1 MTTNIIKK
9 RTDAIRRLLDKKE
22 MDCLIVTKPANVT
35 YVTGFMGDDSWAVI
49 TRQGRTYLV
58 TDSRYTEQAQ
68 AECPNCRI
76 IRRKQPIAEAIGR
89 LIKKLKPVPSTK
101 FRAGL
106 SEACTERRR
115 SVEGSVQIVGVESS
129 TSLADFAAIRKNVAA
144 RLRRGDARLKTV
156 ADVIE
161 SLRSQKD
168 AGEIAAIIE
177 AASIAAKALE
187 QTIPRI
193 KPGVSESELAGMLD
207 LEVRKLGAK
216 IGFDTIVAFGP
227 NASRPHHQPTT
238 RKLRSADT
246 ILIDFGAKHKGY
258 CCDITRCFAVGRPTA
273 LYKRAYDVVELAQA
287 AAIKKVKAGVKMVK
301 VDTAARDVICSSDLP
316 VYGHGTGHGFGLEIH
331 ELPFVKPESKGR
343 LKAGEV
349 LTIEPGIYMPGKL
362 GVRIEDDIL
371 VTQTGCRILTID
383 CPHRLMLY

>member
-1 MTTNIIKK
+1 MSGDFIKE
-9 RTDAIRRLLDKKE
+9 RTAAVCRSLDKKKI
-22 MDCLIVTKPANVT
+22 DCLIVTKPANVS
-35 YVTGFMGDDSWAVI
+35 YATGFMGDDSWAVI

-68 AECPNCRI
+68 TECPHCRI
-76 IRRKQPIAEAIGR
+76 IRRKQTIAEATGK
-89 LIKKLKPVPSTK
+89 LIKKLKPV
-101 FRAGL
+101 L

-115 SVEGSVQIVGVESS
+115 SVEGSVRIVGVESS
-129 TSLADFAAIRKNVAA
+129 TTLADFAAIRKNVA
-144 RLRRGDARLKTV
+144 ARLKTV

-168 AGEIAAIIE
+168 AGEIAAITE

-187 QTIPRI
+187 QTLSRI
-193 KPGVSESELAGMLD
+193 KPGISESELAGVLD
-207 LEVRKLGAK
+207 LEVRKLGAR

-238 RKLRSADT
+238 RKLRPADT
-246 ILIDFGAKHKGY
+246 ILIDFGAKYRGY
-258 CCDITRCFAVGRPTA
+258 CCDITRCFAFGRATA
-273 LYKRAYDVVELAQA
+273 LYKRAYGAVELAQA
-287 AAIKKVKAGVKMVK
+287 AAIEKIKAGVEMVK
-301 VDTAARDVICSSDLP
+301 VDAAARDVICDSGLP

-371 VTQTGCRILTID
+371 VSQTGCEILTRN
-383 CPHRLMLY
+383 CPHSYQILR

>member
-9 RTDAIRRLLDKKE
+9 RTDAIRRLLDKKK

-76 IRRKQPIAEAIGR
+76 IRRKQPITEAIGR
-89 LIKKLKPVPSTK
+89 LIKKLKPV
-101 FRAGL
+101 L
-106 SEACTERRR
+106 SKACTEQRR

-144 RLRRGDARLKTV
+144 RLKTV

-161 SLRSQKD
+161 SLRSSKD
-168 AGEIAAIIE
+168 AAEIAAITT
-177 AASIAAKALE
+177 AASIAAEALK
-187 QTIPRI
+187 QTIPQI
-193 KPGVSESELAGMLD
+193 KPGISESELAGMLD
-207 LEVRKLGAK
+207 LEIRKLGAK
-216 IGFDTIVAFGP
+216 NGFDTIVAFGP

-238 RKLRSADT
+238 RKLRQIDT
-246 ILIDFGAKHKGY
+246 ILVDFGAKYKGY

-301 VDTAARDVICSSDLP
+301 VDAAARDVICTGDLP
-316 VYGHGTGHGFGLEIH
+316 VYGHGTGHSFGLEIH
-331 ELPFVKPESKGR
+331 ESPFVKPESKGR
-343 LKAGEV
+343 LKAGQV

-371 VTQTGCRILTID
+371 VTQTGCRILTRC
-383 CPHRLMLY
+383 CPRSPWLL

>member
-9 RTDAIRRLLDKKE
+9 RTDAIRRLLDKKK

-89 LIKKLKPVPSTK
+89 LIKKLKPVLGK
-101 FRAGL
+101 
-106 SEACTERRR
+106 ACTEQRR

-144 RLRRGDARLKTV
+144 RLKTV
-156 ADVIE
+156 TDVIE
-161 SLRSQKD
+161 SLRSSKD
-168 AGEIAAIIE
+168 AAEIAAITT
-177 AASIAAKALE
+177 AASIAAEALK
-187 QTIPRI
+187 QTMPQI
-193 KPGVSESELAGMLD
+193 KPGISESELAGILD

-238 RKLRSADT
+238 RKLRQIDT
-246 ILIDFGAKHKGY
+246 ILVDFGAKHKGY

-273 LYKRAYDVVELAQA
+273 LYKRAYDAVELAQA
-287 AAIKKVKAGVKMVK
+287 AAIKKVKAGVRMVK
-301 VDTAARDVICSSDLP
+301 VDAAARDVICTGDLP
-316 VYGHGTGHGFGLEIH
+316 VYGHGTGHSFGLEIH
-331 ELPFVKPESKGR
+331 ESPFVKPESKGR
-343 LKAGEV
+343 LKAGQV

-371 VTQTGCRILTID
+371 VTQTGCRILTRC
-383 CPHRLMLY
+383 CPRSPWLL

>member
-9 RTDAIRRLLDKKE
+9 RTDAISRLLDKKG

-35 YVTGFMGDDSWAVI
+35 YATGFMGDDSWAVI
-49 TRQGRTYLV
+49 TRQGRAYLI

-76 IRRKQPIAEAIGR
+76 IRRKQPIAETVAK
-89 LIKKLKPVPSTK
+89 LIKKLK
-101 FRAGL
+101 
-106 SEACTERRR
+106 
-115 SVEGSVQIVGVESS
+115 SVEIVGIEKS
-129 TSLADFAAIRKNVAA
+129 TSLADFGALRKNVA
-144 RLRRGDARLKTV
+144 ARLKTV

-168 AGEIAAIIE
+168 AGEIAAITT
-177 AASIAAKALE
+177 AASIAAEALK
-187 QTIPRI
+187 QTIPQI
-193 KPGVSESELAGMLD
+193 KPGISESELAGMLD

-238 RKLRSADT
+238 RKLRQIDT
-246 ILIDFGAKHKGY
+246 ILVDFGAKYKGY

-273 LYKRAYDVVELAQA
+273 LYKRVYDVVELAQA

-301 VDTAARDVICSSDLP
+301 VDAAARDVICTGDLP
-316 VYGHGTGHGFGLEIH
+316 VYGHGTGHSFGLEIH
-331 ELPFVKPESKGR
+331 ESPFVKPESKGR
-343 LKAGEV
+343 LKAGQV

-383 CPHRLMLY
+383 CPHRLILR

>member
-1 MTTNIIKK
+1 MTGKFIKERTN
-9 RTDAIRRLLDKKE
+9 AICRLLDESKI
-22 MDCLIVTKPANVT
+22 DCLIVTKPANVT
-35 YVTGFMGDDSWAVI
+35 YATGFMGDDSWAII

-76 IRRKQPIAEAIGR
+76 IRREQPIAEATAK
-89 LIKKLKPVPSTK
+89 LIKKLK
-101 FRAGL
+101 
-106 SEACTERRR
+106 
-115 SVEGSVQIVGVESS
+115 SVQIVGVESS
-129 TSLADFAAIRKNVAA
+129 SSLADFAAIRKNVSP
-144 RLRRGDARLKTV
+144 RLKTV

-168 AGEIAAIIE
+168 AGEIAAITE

-207 LEVRKLGAK
+207 LEVRKLGAR

-238 RKLRSADT
+238 RKLRQVDT
-246 ILIDFGAKHKGY
+246 ILVDFGAKYKGY
-258 CCDITRCFAVGRPTA
+258 CCDITRCLAVGRPTA

-301 VDTAARDVICSSDLP
+301 VDAAARDVICTGDLP
-316 VYGHGTGHGFGLEIH
+316 VYGHGTGHSFGLEIH
-331 ELPFVKPESKGR
+331 ESPFVKPESKGR
-343 LKAGEV
+343 LKAGQV

-362 GVRIEDDIL
+362 GVRIEDYIL

-383 CPHRLMLY
+383 CPHRLMLR

>member
-1 MTTNIIKK
+1 MDQGTMTTNIIKK
-9 RTDAIRRLLDKKE
+9 RTDAIRRLLDKKK

-76 IRRKQPIAEAIGR
+76 IRRKQPITEAIGR
-89 LIKKLKPVPSTK
+89 LIKKLKPV
-101 FRAGL
+101 L
-106 SEACTERRR
+106 SKACTEQRR

-144 RLRRGDARLKTV
+144 RLKTV

-161 SLRSQKD
+161 SLRSSKD
-168 AGEIAAIIE
+168 AAEIAAITT
-177 AASIAAKALE
+177 AASIAAEALK
-187 QTIPRI
+187 QTIPQI
-193 KPGVSESELAGMLD
+193 KPGISESELAGMLD
-207 LEVRKLGAK
+207 LEIRKLGAK
-216 IGFDTIVAFGP
+216 NGFDTIVAFGP

-238 RKLRSADT
+238 RKLRQIDT
-246 ILIDFGAKHKGY
+246 ILVDFGAKYKGY

-301 VDTAARDVICSSDLP
+301 VDAAARDVICTGDLP
-316 VYGHGTGHGFGLEIH
+316 VYGHGTGHSFGLEIH
-331 ELPFVKPESKGR
+331 ESPFVKPESKGR
-343 LKAGEV
+343 LKAGQV

-371 VTQTGCRILTID
+371 VTQTGCRILTRC
-383 CPHRLMLY
+383 CPRSPWLL